1 MSQKWDKRFLDVA
14 TLVSTWSKDPS
25 TKCGAVIV
33 NPKRHPIS
41 VGYNGL
47 PKEMPDD
54 PAILN
59 NRIEKYKHVIHA
71 EANAILN
78 ADISV
83 ADCALYVTHPC
94 CENCAEFIADSGIRR
109 VVYPSNPEFEARW
122 NAEPARQILLNAGIV
137 VDVITPGEHE
147 NE

>member
-78 ADISV
+78 ADITV
-83 ADCALYVTHPC
+83 ADCTLYVTHPC
-94 CENCAEFIADSGIRR
+94 CENCAHFIAESGIRR

-122 NAEPARQILLNAGIV
+122 NAEPAR
-137 VDVITPGEHE
+137 
-147 NE
+147 